1 MAPHEELDTHH
12 KCLGTHK
19 QSTPRAGE
27 GLPAGAA
34 RLGRAALQSHLFEQA
49 AGCGMNV
56 QRAQRLQ
63 AIEDACAREDGG
75 VKSFS
80 GQRSLPLRPTSNLL
94 LTTPSPAPTL
104 TDGEAATADQ
114 EVRACSQGRGL

>member
-1 MAPHEELDTHH
+1 
-12 KCLGTHK
+12 
-19 QSTPRAGE
+19 
-27 GLPAGAA
+27 
-34 RLGRAALQSHLFEQA
+34 
-49 AGCGMNV
+49 MNV

-80 GQRSLPLRPTSNLL
+80 GQRSLPLRPNLL

-104 TDGEAATADQ
+104 TDGKAATADQ